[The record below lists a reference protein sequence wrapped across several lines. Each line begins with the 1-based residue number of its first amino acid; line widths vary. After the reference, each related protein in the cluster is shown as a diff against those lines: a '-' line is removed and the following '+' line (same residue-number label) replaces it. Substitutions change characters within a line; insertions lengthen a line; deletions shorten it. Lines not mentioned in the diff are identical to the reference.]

1 MTGAITATQV
11 IAAASVAAA
20 GYGVYAGERASKQQK
35 QALQSQESAQ
45 ATALTEQ
52 KKQAATSE
60 QNINKANQKSPDA
73 SAILAQA
80 QTNDAYGGMGTM
92 LTGPKGVDPNALSLG
107 KNTLLGG

>member
-1 MTGAITATQV
+1 MSGLITAA
-11 IAAASVAAA
+11 IAISTATAYTIYS
-20 GYGVYAGERASKQQK
+20 GERADKQQK
-35 QALQSQESAQ
+35 KALQSQEAAQ
-45 ATALTEQ
+45 ATALAEQ